1 MTEKIILKVE
11 RNEEGPLVVDLMTQG
26 FTSLEVIGILEQVK
40 HSYLAKNETTKNEKA
55 GDNSDDF

>member
-1 MTEKIILKVE
+1 MNVK
-11 RNEEGPLVVDLMTQG
+11 RDEEGVLVVDLVAKG
-26 FTSLEVIGILEQVK
+26 LSSLEVIGILEQVK

>member
-1 MTEKIILKVE
+1 MEGTINLNVK
-11 RNEEGPLVVDLMTQG
+11 RDEEGVLVVDLVAKG

-55 GDNSDDF
+55 GDNSDGF